1 MEDDGEEGDEGE
13 DEDVED
19 ESEASGAESGDDSN
33 DEEVDIELRN
43 KIEEALRVNGIE
55 AATGDS
61 DEEEEELMD
70 DEQMMA
76 IDEQLAE
83 VFRSRVNEKKSG
95 KGKHI
100 PIFWEAIYL
109 SLSRRRCTTRGHPFQ
124 ESRA

>member
-1 MEDDGEEGDEGE
+1 MEDDGNDDDEGDE
-13 DEDVED
+13 DEED
-19 ESEASGAESGDDSN
+19 ESEDSGAESGEDSN

-95 KGKHI
+95 KGK
-100 PIFWEAIYL
+100 
-109 SLSRRRCTTRGHPFQ
+109 SLSTF
-124 ESRA
+124 